1 MVDVQ
6 RSTIEQKE
14 KYMLSN
20 NTYKKPQHMGVS
32 TRENLSLGFAN
43 KGANQNI
50 FVIRLMES
58 ILPELATHKISF
70 F

>member
-1 MVDVQ
+1 M
-6 RSTIEQKE
+6 S
-14 KYMLSN
+14 SN

-43 KGANQNI
+43 KGADQSI
-50 FVIRLMES
+50 FVIRLLES
-58 ILPELATHKISF
+58 IIPELATDKISF